1 MSQNST
7 DPTPT
12 TAAPPH
18 RAPIARRVAAAY
30 GVASLLWF
38 LTADFVLMGLRGTS
52 WETVRWEVLKGGL
65 FVAVTTVVL
74 FWMLRGLMERMEKA
88 RLAQEALLERERTYR
103 EIFNATNEAILIED
117 AVSGR
122 ILEANEAAVRM
133 YGYSQESE
141 ILARSI
147 DDLCAN
153 EPAFAN
159 AVARERIR
167 QAMADGPQIYEWRAR
182 KKNGEHFWVEV
193 SLRSSLIGGQER
205 ILAVVRDISP
215 RKQAEQALR
224 ESEQKYRRLHES
236 MTDAFGSVDVAGRIQ
251 ETNAAFRA
259 LLGYSEVELRQMSY
273 RDLTPEKWHEFE
285 ERIVREQLLA
295 SGQAAPFEKEYRRKD
310 GSVFPVEVRTFL
322 VRDDAGV
329 PVAIWAMV
337 RDISRRKQAE
347 RELREGEIRFRSLF
361 QSNPNPMWVYNVDSL
376 AFMEVNDA
384 AVRHYG
390 YSREEYLTMTLRD
403 ICPAEDLPAG
413 PAGRPGSACTSGQME
428 LWRHRLKNGST
439 ILAEVLSQPLE
450 AAGATLRVM
459 TAHDVTRQQAAQ
471 AALASSEARYRL
483 LAENMTDVVWCL
495 DLETLRCTYVSPSV
509 IPLRGFTPEELMA
522 QPVASMLAPGSLA
535 TVQRWRARGLQEL
548 ADGSPVDSRELYE
561 VAELRKDGSTVW
573 TEVSLSVL
581 HDEAGRPVQ
590 LLGVSRDIT
599 ERRRVGEALRQ
610 SEEKYRLLVDN
621 ALEAIYVVQDGV
633 ICFANETARHNFDPG
648 QTEVVGRVLW
658 QFMPVED
665 RAAAAEWYQQL
676 MSGDVEEQLGDFRLL
691 TAEEE
696 PQWYSVN
703 SVRIQWRGRAASLNF
718 ATNVTARK
726 RAEKALHD
734 LAGQVLRMQDQERR
748 RIARELH
755 DTTVQRLAALGMN
768 LAVLERD
775 LPGIGT
781 EAQDLLGECHR
792 LVDQSVRELRTLSYL
807 LHPPLLDEFGLSKA
821 VRDFATGFAQRSGLS
836 VELDLPA
843 NLGRLAPE
851 LELALFRVLQE
862 CLANALRHS
871 GSHSVTIRLALETN
885 RLSLEVRDFGRGLPP
900 ELLKAATRGHA
911 LPGRIGVGIASMRE
925 RLQHLG
931 GHLELEPGLPGTLV
945 RAIITI

>member
-1 MSQNST
+1 MSQ
-7 DPTPT
+7 DPTDSTPI
-12 TAAPPH
+12 AAVRPNW
-18 RAPIARRVAAAY
+18 APIARRVAAAY
-30 GVASLLWF
+30 GVAGFLWI
-38 LTADFVLMGLRGTS
+38 LTSDLVLMGLRGTR
-52 WETVRWEVLKGGL
+52 WEAVRWEVLKGGL
-65 FVAVTTVVL
+65 FVAVTTVIL
-74 FWMLRGLMERMEKA
+74 FWMLRGLLERIEKA
-88 RLAQEALLERERTYR
+88 RLAQAALLEREHTYR
-103 EIFNATNEAILIED
+103 EMFNATNEAIFIED

-122 ILEANEAAVRM
+122 ILEANEAALRM
-133 YGYSQESE
+133 YGYSQQSE
-141 ILARSI
+141 IRARSI

-153 EPAFAN
+153 EPDFPN
-159 AVARERIR
+159 EVARKRIR

-182 KKNGEHFWVEV
+182 KKNGDHFWVEL
-193 SLRSSLIGGQER
+193 SLRSSLIGGQGR

-224 ESEQKYRRLHES
+224 KSEQKYRRLHES
-236 MTDAFGSVDVAGRIQ
+236 MTDAFGSVDMDGRIQ

-259 LLGYSEVELRQMSY
+259 LVGYSEEELSQLTY
-273 RDLTPEKWHEFE
+273 RDLTPVKWHDFE
-285 ERIVREQLLA
+285 ERMVREQLVA
-295 SGQAAPFEKEYRRKD
+295 TGQAAPFEKEYRRKD
-310 GSVFPVEVRTFL
+310 GTVFPVEVRSSI
-322 VRDDAGV
+322 VRDDSGL
-329 PVAIWAMV
+329 PVAMWAIV

-347 RELREGEIRFRSLF
+347 KELRESEVRFRSLF
-361 QSNPNPMWVYNVDSL
+361 RSNPNPMWVYDVDSL
-376 AFMEVNDA
+376 AFVEVNDA
-384 AVRHYG
+384 AVSHYG

-413 PAGRPGSACTSGQME
+413 RPASSCTSGQVE
-428 LWRHRLKNGST
+428 LWRHRLKDGST

-450 AAGATLRVM
+450 AAGASLRVM
-459 TAHDVTRQQAAQ
+459 TAHDVTEQQAAQ

-522 QPVASMLAPGSLA
+522 QPVETMLTSESVA
-535 TVQRWRARGLQEL
+535 TVKGWQTLGLRQL
-548 ADGSPVDSRELYE
+548 AHERTANSRELYE
-561 VAELRKDGSTVW
+561 LAELRKDGSVVW

-581 HDEAGRPVQ
+581 HDSRGGPVQ
-590 LLGVSRDIT
+590 LLAVSRDIT
-599 ERRRVGEALRQ
+599 ERRRVGEALRK

-633 ICFANETARHNFDPG
+633 ICFANETACRNFDPG
-648 QTEVVGRVLW
+648 QSDVVGRVLW
-658 QFMPVED
+658 QFMPAED
-665 RAAAAEWYQQL
+665 RAAATEWYQRL
-676 MSGDVEEQLGDFRLL
+676 MSGEVEEQLGDFRLL
-691 TAEEE
+691 TAPDE

-703 SVRIQWRGRAASLNF
+703 SVRIQWKGRAASLNF

-775 LPGIGT
+775 LPAMGAEGR
-781 EAQDLLGECHR
+781 ELLGECHR

-836 VELDLPA
+836 VGLDLPA

-871 GSHSVTIRLALETN
+871 GSRSVTVRLALDTD

-900 ELLKAATRGHA
+900 ALLKAATRGHA
-911 LPGRIGVGIASMRE
+911 LPGGIGVGIASMRE

-931 GHLELEPGLPGTLV
+931 GRLDLEPVLPGTLV
-945 RAIITI
+945 RATIAI